1 VECPLAICDSSSFQD
16 LSIQK
21 LLALLLFGFLPFM
34 CSFLPRSDA
43 VPPLKIGG
51 ATIDVDIDPAEFHA
65 PSTQLNWW
73 VSAAANA
80 VNAYYGKFPLPRTE
94 LHINSFDGHGVRN
107 GKTFGRDNEG
117 LIRISLGSDTTLD
130 QLREDW
136 MLTHE
141 MVHLTFPSVSEDH
154 HWIEEGIASYVEP
167 FARMQAGNLQATRVW
182 GDMMRDMWQGLP
194 REGDEGL
201 DRTHTWASTYWGGAL
216 FCLMAD
222 VKIRQQTKNKKGLQ
236 DALRGIMNAG
246 GNVAQD
252 WDLRHA
258 LQVGDQATGTH
269 VLEELYE
276 RMRDKPVP
284 VDLDSLWKQLGV
296 ERQDG
301 VTRFRED
308 APWASIRRSIN
319 AGKAQP

>member
-1 VECPLAICDSSSFQD
+1 
-16 LSIQK
+16 
-21 LLALLLFGFLPFM
+21 
-34 CSFLPRSDA
+34 
-43 VPPLKIGG
+43 
-51 ATIDVDIDPAEFHA
+51 
-65 PSTQLNWW
+65 
-73 VSAAANA
+73 
-80 VNAYYGKFPLPRTE
+80 
-94 LHINSFDGHGVRN
+94 
-107 GKTFGRDNEG
+107 
-117 LIRISLGSDTTLD
+117 
-130 QLREDW
+130 

-252 WDLRHA
+252 WDLRRA
-258 LQVGDQATGTH
+258 LQVGDKATGTH

-276 RMRDKPVP
+276 RMRDKPLP

-301 VTRFRED
+301 ITRFRED
-308 APWASIRRSIN
+308 APWAPIRRSIN
-319 AGKAQP
+319 AGKPQP